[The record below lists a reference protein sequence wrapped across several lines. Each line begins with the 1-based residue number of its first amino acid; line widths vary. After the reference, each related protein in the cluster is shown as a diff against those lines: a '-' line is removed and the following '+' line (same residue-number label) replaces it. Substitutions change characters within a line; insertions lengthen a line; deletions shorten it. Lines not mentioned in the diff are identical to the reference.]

1 MGDGLGVVI
10 GSTIWTS
17 GRCNSPLKF
26 NSSNNESL
34 PNSVNILIT
43 RSGVPLALQPWIS
56 SLARFGGSIWVRI
69 SLPLTFL
76 SYVIACALCQVIC
89 SLQNM
94 QRNCLPSKISLQ
106 FGFGQRMCVDRL
118 QSLQVLLA
126 DRCPGFRFPQT
137 MQ

>member
-1 MGDGLGVVI
+1 MGDCLCVEI
-10 GSTIWTS
+10 GSIIWTS

-26 NSSNNESL
+26 NSSDNVSF
-34 PNSVNILIT
+34 PNSVNSLIT
-43 RSGVPLALQPWIS
+43 RTDVPLALQPWIS
-56 SLARFGGSIWVRI
+56 CLTRSFGSVWVRM
-69 SLPLTFL
+69 SLPLTL
-76 SYVIACALCQVIC
+76 PSYDIACASCQVMC
-89 SLQNM
+89 SWQNM
-94 QRNCLPSKISLQ
+94 QRNCLPSKVSLQ